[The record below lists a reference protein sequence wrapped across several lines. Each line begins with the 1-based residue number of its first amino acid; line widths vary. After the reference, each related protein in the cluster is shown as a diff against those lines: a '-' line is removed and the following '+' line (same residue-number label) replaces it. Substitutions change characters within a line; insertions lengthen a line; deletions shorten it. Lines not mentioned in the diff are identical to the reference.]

1 MRSSVGRIVCF
12 LALLAACGPSSD
24 SEPEG
29 RPYVVQG
36 ASPAEVAEHAARLE
50 RVSSAMRELVPGLDV
65 RAVELS
71 VVEALPPRVRGTG
84 VGVVGQAMP
93 HAGRI
98 EVVRA
103 GGPLAETTLA
113 HELFHVWSDATWR
126 AAPSAL
132 LEGLADVIA
141 GRVCPAQAAA
151 LRSQRLTEL
160 LLGTGGSHA
169 LVVVFLPAP
178 DALQLTFPLNHHED
192 VGQLPSV
199 IDDGFFGSDDSVG
212 SHAAGFL
219 LAERIV
225 DRLGL
230 QGTYEWLGTLC
241 SSPGG
246 ITTRELLDMA
256 GLPAETADWRGPAR
270 AAFTLPE
277 LHALAVRLRDR
288 IVDGLVIEC
297 TPLFPGAT
305 AQAGRA
311 GARPIFKLEDG
322 VAIDLVTVDGLPE
335 AFTAAWDARARD

>member
-1 MRSSVGRIVCF
+1 
-12 LALLAACGPSSD
+12 
-24 SEPEG
+24 
-29 RPYVVQG
+29 
-36 ASPAEVAEHAARLE
+36 
-50 RVSSAMRELVPGLDV
+50 
-65 RAVELS
+65 
-71 VVEALPPRVRGTG
+71 
-84 VGVVGQAMP
+84 
-93 HAGRI
+93 
-98 EVVRA
+98 
-103 GGPLAETTLA
+103 
-113 HELFHVWSDATWR
+113 
-126 AAPSAL
+126 
-132 LEGLADVIA
+132 
-141 GRVCPAQAAA
+141 
-151 LRSQRLTEL
+151 
-160 LLGTGGSHA
+160 
-169 LVVVFLPAP
+169 
-178 DALQLTFPLNHHED
+178 
-192 VGQLPSV
+192 V
-199 IDDGFFGSDDSVG
+199 IDDGFFGSVDSVG

-305 AQAGRA
+305 AQACLA